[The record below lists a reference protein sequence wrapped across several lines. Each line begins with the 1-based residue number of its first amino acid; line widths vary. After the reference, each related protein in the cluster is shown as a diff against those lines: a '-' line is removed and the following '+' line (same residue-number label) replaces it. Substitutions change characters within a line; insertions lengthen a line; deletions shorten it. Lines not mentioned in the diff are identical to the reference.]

1 MKVIVF
7 ARRFAIDREPG
18 IMVCIALDQDV
29 KDGYLA
35 FTLFLKCELYA
46 WMYSV

>member
-7 ARRFAIDREPG
+7 ARGFAIDREPG